1 MIRIMLGQRTQNV
14 YADSIKELA
23 KETAESF
30 ETVGFHVTS
39 LTSRNGFLFVSIWSK
54 DATLTMGE
62 HYARDIIAAVQSS
75 GIPLVVSQ
83 VRFNR
88 ENGDPS

>member
-23 KETAESF
+23 KETAERF
-30 ETVGFHVTS
+30 ESVGFHIVPII
-39 LTSRNGFLFVSIWSK
+39 SRHDLFFVSVWSK
-54 DATLTMGE
+54 NATLTMGE
-62 HYARDIIAAVQSS
+62 SYARDIIAAIQST
-75 GIPLVVSQ
+75 GIPMVISQ

-88 ENGDPS
+88 EDGDPS